1 MFQINGMQTSTLS
14 SLTIARKSCISHHC
28 FTQGFRMLF
37 PSVVNQFLTVTVS
50 PFACHDLHCC
60 FSSASCSS
68 VLDSLISP
76 AEILPNHRHHSF
88 EYRGH
93 FFLSVTVQVNVI
105 GIGSHGLVDEFDP
118 GGFGEFPDE
127 SRRGSITLLSQML
140 LSNSHKFLALFGVL
154 DVATSHMKDLP
165 QVVQMFDFTP
175 QLIKRPPLK
184 FAIDLFNTFSP
195 EPRQEVPLRRFF
207 RDNSFRRVCL
217 H

>member
-1 MFQINGMQTSTLS
+1 
-14 SLTIARKSCISHHC
+14 
-28 FTQGFRMLF
+28 MLL

-50 PFACHDLHCC
+50 PFACHDLHCG
-60 FSSASCSS
+60 FGSASCGS

-127 SRRGSITLLSQML
+127 GRRGSITLISQKL
-140 LSNSHKFLALFGVL
+140 LSNSHKFLTLFGVL
-154 DVATSHMKDLP
+154 NVAASHMKDLP
-165 QVVQMFDFTP
+165 QVVQMLDFTP
-175 QLIKRPPLK
+175 QFIKCPPLEL
-184 FAIDLFNTFSP
+184 AVNLFNTFSP
-195 EPRQEVPLRRFF
+195 EPRQ
-207 RDNSFRRVCL
+207 
-217 H
+217 